1 MKKTMILG
9 FAALLASA
17 AVNAQTDTTQKKD
30 TLVKKDSTQTHTV
43 ATNNTK
49 GTTAQVNALQKSK
62 ATTTDLFKKEEN

>member
-1 MKKTMILG
+1 MILG

-43 ATNNTK
+43 ATNTVK
-49 GTTAQVNALQKSK
+49 GTTAQVNALKKSK